1 MEEIRP
7 LWEVLMERLDL
18 TPFLECE
25 TLPTLPDQ
33 ISRVLDETGRASAM
47 DYNIVQIIQFDP
59 AIASRVLQVANS
71 TLYGYP
77 SQIGSLQQAAGLLG
91 PGVIKS
97 IILTTPIFERF
108 EGEDAIHRAGIDYY
122 RLWRN
127 SAAVGA
133 VAGALGGQF
142 EGFESDVCF
151 TSGLLHDLGKISL
164 AVLKPEAFQE
174 CYEQSKKQGRSM
186 LEVEQ
191 EILGI
196 THVEIQ
202 LAMAANWG
210 FPEALKSRRH
220 QNKNGG
226 SGVPELVE
234 LAKGLTEQ
242 WGFDDDLGLE
252 LEDTEYMSSLCS
264 ALGYSLQD
272 VKARESELKNYAN
285 QVTAQI

>member
-1 MEEIRP
+1 MEK
-7 LWEVLMERLDL
+7 LDL

-25 TLPTLPDQ
+25 SLPTLPDQ
-33 ISRVLDETGRASAM
+33 ISRVLDETSRASAM
-47 DYNIVQIIQFDP
+47 DYNIVQVIQFDP
-59 AIASRVLQVANS
+59 SIASRVLQVANS
-71 TLYGYP
+71 ALYGYP

-108 EGEDAIHRAGIDYY
+108 EGDEAIHRVGIDYH

-133 VAGALGGQF
+133 VAGALGRQF
-142 EGFESDVCF
+142 DGFESDVCF

-164 AVLKPEAFQE
+164 AVLKPEAFSKCFQ
-174 CYEQSKKQGRSM
+174 QSKMQGRPI
-186 LEVEQ
+186 LDVEK
-191 EILGI
+191 EILGV
-196 THVEIQ
+196 THIEIQ

-210 FPEALKSRRH
+210 FPDVLKTRRK
-220 QNKNGG
+220 QNRNGD

-234 LAKGLTEQ
+234 LAAGLAEQ
-242 WGFDDDLGLE
+242 WGFDDDLDAE
-252 LEDTEYMSSLCS
+252 AVDTEYLTGLCSSLGHS
-264 ALGYSLQD
+264 FQD

-285 QVTAQI
+285 RVAAQI